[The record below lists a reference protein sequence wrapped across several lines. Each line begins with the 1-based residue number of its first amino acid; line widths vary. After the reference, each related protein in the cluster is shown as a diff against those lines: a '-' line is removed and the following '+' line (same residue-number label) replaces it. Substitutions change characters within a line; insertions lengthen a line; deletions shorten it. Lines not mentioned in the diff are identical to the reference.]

1 MKIPEIVVKV
11 ESSGCVVLRND
22 QGTVE
27 CPWGESGTP
36 CGSWCPHFEVNA
48 IEAEGHAEHAHVRLT
63 CGQGKMFDGLRVV
76 EPEGKGE
83 GAAPEGTAGT

>member
-1 MKIPEIVVKV
+1 MKIPEIVLKV
-11 ESSGCVVLRND
+11 RENGSMGLADERGELGCPYCSG
-22 QGTVE
+22 
-27 CPWGESGTP
+27 GEV

-76 EPEGKGE
+76 EPEGNGE
-83 GAAPEGTAGT
+83 ASA